1 MKHFRT
7 VDKTSFRNTLRSL
20 SGVLDNLDIYL
31 YYYKLKCIII
41 FYDIITNI
49 YLIKQNCLNLL
60 YNYVK

>member
-7 VDKTSFRNTLRSL
+7 VDKTSFQTTMRSL
-20 SGVLDNLDIYL
+20 SGVLDNLYIYL